1 MEIILKKNGKNEFT
15 EEKKGTR
22 LKRKRRKKERKK
34 KKKTNGRGKSTEDG
48 RRCFSVFQCE
58 FLGFFSVQ
66 TSALL
71 KLLKNNYVMISYDE

>member
-1 MEIILKKNGKNEFT
+1 MEIILKKNGKNELT

-58 FLGFFSVQ
+58 FLGFFFCSDIG
-66 TSALL
+66 TL
-71 KLLKNNYVMISYDE
+71 KTP